1 MAADKSQ
8 VTVKPHLKHEL
19 AYSSLSLS
27 LSVICVLL
35 CFHLSS
41 TTAARKEKRKV
52 KKKKKNSAL
61 SIIVITL
68 VLVPQN
74 FLIKEIKQSP
84 DLSVHQLNQPNQSI
98 MATPDIMEREQ
109 DFLLSPPLLDPS
121 KGSFF
126 SFMAL
131 FCNTQIVFLDI
142 FCTRVYM

>member
-1 MAADKSQ
+1 MATDKSQ
-8 VTVKPHLKHEL
+8 VTVKPLRKHEL
-19 AYSSLSLS
+19 AYSSLSVFLRS
-27 LSVICVLL
+27 ALFS
-35 CFHLSS
+35 FKQYHRSQ
-41 TTAARKEKRKV
+41 KRKKKG
-52 KKKKKNSAL
+52 KKKKKSAL